1 MSDHLAELDRL
12 VAVMHR
18 LRSGCPWDAQ
28 QTHKSL
34 THYLVEETMEV
45 VEAIEAGAD
54 DQLVEELGDLLLQVI
69 FHAEI
74 AAETGRFTLAEVARG
89 IADKLI
95 ARHPYVFSEAE
106 IPEDLMSSWERAKA
120 AEKHRSSAL
129 DGIPQK
135 LSALSRAQKVIG
147 RAASHGITLPPSSP
161 SLAELDAA
169 ELGPAFVQLA
179 QRAVALG
186 LDPEQLARGAV
197 REVEARIQA
206 VERDSSTL

>member
-18 LRSGCPWDAQ
+18 LRSGCPWDAK
-28 QTHKSL
+28 QTHSSL
-34 THYLVEETMEV
+34 VHYLVEETMEV

-74 AAETGRFTLAEVARG
+74 AAESGRFSVADVARG
-89 IADKLI
+89 ISDKLI

-106 IPEDLMSSWERAKA
+106 VPDDLMSSWERAKA
-120 AEKHRSSAL
+120 AEKHRTSAL
-129 DGIPQK
+129 DGIPQQ

-147 RAASHGITLPPSSP
+147 RAASHGVDLTPPP
-161 SLAELDAA
+161 APVNGLDADQ
-169 ELGPAFVQLA
+169 LGPAFVHLA
-179 QRAVALG
+179 QRAVELG
-186 LDPEQLARGAV
+186 LDPEQLARSAV
-197 REVEARIQA
+197 RQVEAQIQA
-206 VERDSSTL
+206 AEQGN

>member
-1 MSDHLAELDRL
+1 MTDHLAELDRL

-28 QTHKSL
+28 QTHESL
-34 THYLVEETMEV
+34 IHYLVEETMEV
-45 VEAIEAGAD
+45 VEAIEADAD
-54 DQLVEELGDLLLQVI
+54 DQLVEELGDLLLQVV

-74 AAETGRFTLAEVARG
+74 AAETDRFTIADVARG

-106 IPEDLMSSWERAKA
+106 VPADLMSSWERAKA
-120 AEKHRSSAL
+120 VEKHRTSAL
-129 DGIPQK
+129 DGIPQR

-147 RAASHGITLPPSSP
+147 RAASHGIALPPSSP
-161 SLAELDAA
+161 DLAELDAA

-206 VERDSSTL
+206 VEQGSTPL